1 MSCDRSSFPYPFDR
15 GWSLPA
21 AVQLATLL
29 EASAPKLGNVH
40 PTASFSDMRF
50 THFLGSAVA
59 VGSVYSA
66 GTSGTS
72 GTPSTL
78 GSLGELVLRSVQAT
92 RQAVGCNTN
101 LGSLLLFAPLARGW
115 SLSADEYGALPNRVA
130 CVLHALTAA
139 DGRDVYA
146 AIRAAQPGG
155 LGQRQQDDVAGS
167 PPSDLRSA
175 MAQVAAV
182 DAVARQYI
190 NDFADVFSRLVPWL
204 SEELVRT
211 GEPLQA
217 ICRVQMR
224 WLAHEPDGLIVR
236 KSGMAVAAE
245 VQRRAAAIVARGLA
259 ADGNWLDSTA
269 VSELENFLRSDQ
281 RQRNPGTTA
290 DLLAASCM
298 ALLLE

>member
-1 MSCDRSSFPYPFDR
+1 MTCDRRSFPYPFDR
-15 GWSLPA
+15 SWSLPA

-66 GTSGTS
+66 GSPGTLR
-72 GTPSTL
+72 G
-78 GSLGELVLRSVQAT
+78 LGELVLRSVQAT

-115 SLSADEYGALPNRVA
+115 SLSAEEYGVLPNRVA
-130 CVLHALTAA
+130 RVLQALTVE

-155 LGQRQQDDVAGS
+155 LGQRQQHDVAGS
-167 PPSDLRSA
+167 PPSDLRAA

-182 DAVARQYI
+182 DAVARQYV
-190 NDFADVFSRLVPWL
+190 NNFADVFSRLVPWL
-204 SEELVRT
+204 SEELVQT

-217 ICRVQMR
+217 ICRVQLR

-245 VQRRAAAIVARGLA
+245 VQRRAASIVARGLA

-269 VSELENFLRSDQ
+269 VSELENFLRSDE